1 MTMIG
6 HTHESLG
13 EKKGGFEEEGKSQA
27 MLPGVWPAPVEIEG
41 ILENTTALSP
51 EQEARSEALSH
62 ARIVLEKR
70 GAMSTVTPPAIEDLL
85 TVAKF
90 ILIGD

>member
-13 EKKGGFEEEGKSQA
+13 EKKGGFEEGGKQA
-27 MLPGVWPAPVEIEG
+27 MLPGVWPAPVELEG
-41 ILENTTALSP
+41 IVEDTTALSP